1 LQQKEK
7 KFPAGMGCA
16 STNGEKG
23 EEFSHGEAGMK
34 MAGKTGFVFLA
45 GSLLGLILGQAML
58 GHSED
63 RGSKSRLPEGVYL
76 DLNRDFY
83 EALKQE
89 GSAGTRTYS
98 NDPSV
103 NYLREI
109 SVSTRFMVETNL
121 QILKNQER
129 LIQLLEPRKK

>member
-1 LQQKEK
+1 MKRLGK
-7 KFPAGMGCA
+7 AGFA
-16 STNGEKG
+16 
-23 EEFSHGEAGMK
+23 
-34 MAGKTGFVFLA
+34 FLA
-45 GSLLGLILGQAML
+45 GSLLGLVLGQVMI

-63 RGSKSRLPEGVYL
+63 RGSRYHRPEGVYL

-89 GSAGTRTYS
+89 GSAGSRTYS

-109 SVSTRFMVETNL
+109 SVSTRYMVETNL

-129 LIQLLEPRKK
+129 LIQILEPRKK